1 MSPVKNGKGPVEGK
15 CIGKGLENR
24 DSNFRVHISVPK
36 KASML
41 ALCQAGN
48 PQVPLASPGSL
59 TFNSLKITD
68 VSKLLVL
75 TYKISSNF
83 EEEFLQVTGL
93 FGCSFFNTDI

>member
-1 MSPVKNGKGPVEGK
+1 MKSTSTSSITEQTHS
-15 CIGKGLENR
+15 
-24 DSNFRVHISVPK
+24 D
-36 KASML
+36 
-41 ALCQAGN
+41 
-48 PQVPLASPGSL
+48 PGSL

-75 TYKISSNF
+75 TYRISSNF